1 MAGEPQRTEGKDQG
15 GTLKGSLL
23 EELGWTKYVGQET
36 GTWTGEP
43 VLARDVRRYALAI
56 DDPNPIY
63 RDPAA
68 ARKVG
73 GLVAPLF
80 YVTWAV
86 GVPGSEKGTKELGE
100 DGLATFVGIPD
111 IPNVWDLGWVRGGE
125 EIEFFGRV
133 HVGDRVTVN
142 GRIADMKEKEGKI
155 GKLLLVTSEF
165 VYTNQAGEKL
175 ATHRLTMIGTPR
187 KEAGHG

>member
-1 MAGEPQRTEGKDQG
+1 MTA
-15 GTLKGSLL
+15 SLL
-23 EELGWTKYVGQET
+23 EKLGWTKYVGRET
-36 GTWTGEP
+36 GTYTGEP

-63 RDPAA
+63 RDPVA
-68 ARKVG
+68 ARRSRHG

-86 GVPGSEKGTKELGE
+86 GVPGSEKSVKELGE
-100 DGLATFVGIPD
+100 DGLATFVGIPE

-125 EIEFFGRV
+125 ELEFFRPVRV
-133 HVGDRVTVN
+133 NDRVTVK
-142 GRIADMKEKEGKI
+142 GKIVDMKEKDGKS
-155 GKLLLVTSEF
+155 GKLVFVTSELE
-165 VYTNQAGEKL
+165 YTNQEGQRL

-187 KEAGHG
+187 KEARDV